1 MFFCLF
7 HPRLSTHQTHNPLKE
22 QRQSSSSIPARQVR
36 RAVTPRPSLS
46 LSFFLTEQALFGSG
60 KGRAQGPQLPH
71 PALHSSARS
80 ASRRAARCRQSSP
93 AAQRGFELKAA
104 DRRGTAPS
112 ERAGSSYSRRAP
124 LGSSPPHS
132 PAGEEM
138 QQRVLLR
145 AARHSAAA
153 SGSGCP
159 APAAR
164 PAAASRAGSRRAHV
178 TPAGGARRVTR
189 ARATRRAGNSSYR
202 RPRGGSSQRPHAALC
217 ARAAVAA
224 AAVDANGSSGFTVSE
239 NIANTSAVS
248 LIQAQKTA
256 ATST

>member
-1 MFFCLF
+1 
-7 HPRLSTHQTHNPLKE
+7 
-22 QRQSSSSIPARQVR
+22 
-36 RAVTPRPSLS
+36 
-46 LSFFLTEQALFGSG
+46 
-60 KGRAQGPQLPH
+60 
-71 PALHSSARS
+71 
-80 ASRRAARCRQSSP
+80 
-93 AAQRGFELKAA
+93 
-104 DRRGTAPS
+104 
-112 ERAGSSYSRRAP
+112 
-124 LGSSPPHS
+124 
-132 PAGEEM
+132 M

-239 NIANTSAVS
+239 NIGNTSAVS
-248 LIQAQKTA
+248 LIQEQKTLRCTKPA
-256 ATST
+256 ASHSPWHTWIRSGAICALAVMVSTLKGTRHKAFSILVPCSQWKNSGPMQ

>member
-22 QRQSSSSIPARQVR
+22 QRQSSSSSSIPARQVR
-36 RAVTPRPSLS
+36 RAVTPRPS

-159 APAAR
+159 AGRCQQSRVAAR
-164 PAAASRAGSRRAHV
+164 ARDAGGRRSTRHTSARDTSGGKQLLPAAARRFFTA
-178 TPAGGARRVTR
+178 PPRRSLR
-189 ARATRRAGNSSYR
+189 ARSC
-202 RPRGGSSQRPHAALC
+202 GGC
-217 ARAAVAA
+217 
-224 AAVDANGSSGFTVSE
+224 GC
-239 NIANTSAVS
+239 
-248 LIQAQKTA
+248 
-256 ATST
+256 